1 MMYPKKQPETGR
13 CFMKGID
20 VLAAVLLAVGGL
32 NWGLVGLFDFNLVGA
47 VFGDMS
53 AMSRI
58 VYALVGLCAIY
69 QGFQW
74 KSIQQR
80 WARKPVTA

>member
-1 MMYPKKQPETGR
+1 
-13 CFMKGID
+13 MKRID

-32 NWGLVGLFDFNLVGA
+32 NWGLVGLFGFNLVGSL
-47 VFGDMS
+47 FGDMT

-58 VYALVGLCAIY
+58 VYALVGLCAVY

-80 WARKPVTA
+80 WARKAVAA